1 MNPLRVAQKQND
13 RFGLFAIIESKRVV
27 LPLKGVE
34 CEFTVRGG
42 VAEVRMDQIFRQE
55 NPEPLDCEYLFP
67 LPADASVY
75 FCEADINGKIIRAVI
90 REREEA
96 RQVVREKKAAGFRTA
111 LVESE
116 RDNLFTLGL
125 GNVQPDDLII
135 IRLKYFQTIRA
146 LDQTRS
152 IEIPFCPGVR
162 YIPGKPLLRS
172 NSGRGIADDTDE
184 VPDASRIS
192 PVRIDGEHPDV
203 AYVDV
208 RGRLDAEYAD
218 RETLSSPS
226 HSIEV
231 QSSNEEWTVTLSDK
245 GGIPD
250 QDFVLRWEECHSEG
264 IAPRAWT
271 HREEDQTFALLEI
284 RAPRQARVAQSALDF
299 YFLVDRSGSMQGQK
313 WDKAVE
319 ALHGCMRVLG
329 PDDRAMITLFE
340 TRFQDFA
347 EQPLP
352 VAKILQDHQFKQLQ
366 QIGTGGGTNMAPAL
380 EHVLEIAGEKS
391 TGRNKNLILITDAQI
406 GNESAILN
414 LMRAAPD
421 MAVHCFGIDIALN
434 DALLLALARQQGGT
448 FHSLHPNDDI
458 EAAVTKLGK
467 TLREPVLLNLSLSDG
482 WETADARIPNL
493 YAGQIHYLSAK
504 TFLEKPL
511 KLTGRT
517 ATGEPISLEF
527 DAHPISQA
535 APRLFWCK
543 TRIERQVAEGANKDA
558 IALSVASN
566 VLCRLT
572 AFVGWDES
580 EKVVVSRHELVQPA
594 FAPGAHR
601 FLTRMR
607 SPAAAAAGA
616 IDGAVHELCEVTLSE
631 PAMRAESEPFWRK
644 PLGQFLSGTAR
655 FARRRTTPLEDL
667 RAACQ
672 KLSGDDWQEPLEVI
686 ARWLNQ
692 SAVNEL
698 VQRNEAL
705 NRLVKKLNISLL
717 LLGIPGTNKADW
729 IKALR
734 IARLEFR
741 KLQRQSNA
749 AAGEFKDLENMFRV
763 IETVTE
769 STPKDQIASLAQELR
784 QQAIE
789 LLKHFAEKDCRASRP
804 TE

>member
-1 MNPLRVAQKQND
+1 MNPLRVAQKQNN
-13 RFGLFAIIESKRVV
+13 RFGLFAIIKSKRVV

-96 RQVVREKKAAGFRTA
+96 RNIVREKKAAGFRTA

-125 GNVQPDDLII
+125 GNVQPGDLII

-146 LDQTRS
+146 LHQTRS

-162 YIPGKPLLRS
+162 YIPGTPLLRS
-172 NSGRGIADDTDE
+172 NSGKGVADDTDE

-192 PVRIDGEHPDV
+192 PVRIDGDHPDA

-208 RGRLDAEYAD
+208 RGRLDAGYAD
-218 RETLSSPS
+218 QETLSSPS

-231 QSSNEEWTVTLSDK
+231 QSSNEEWTITLSNK
-245 GGIPD
+245 GEIPD
-250 QDFVLRWEECHSEG
+250 RDFVLRWQERHSEH
-264 IAPRAWT
+264 IVPRAWT
-271 HREEDQTFALLEI
+271 HQEDDQTYALLEI
-284 RAPRQARVAQSALDF
+284 RAPRQAQVSQSALDF
-299 YFLVDRSGSMQGQK
+299 YFLVDRSGSMRGQK

-319 ALHGCMRVLG
+319 ALRGCMHVLG

-340 TRFQDFA
+340 TGFQDFA

-352 VAKILQDHQFKQLQ
+352 VGKIIQDPQFKRLQ
-366 QIGTGGGTNMAPAL
+366 QIGTGGATNMAPAL
-380 EHVLEIAGEKS
+380 EHVFKIADEKS
-391 TGRNKNLILITDAQI
+391 NGRNKNLILITDAQI
-406 GNESAILN
+406 GNEPAILN

-434 DALLLALARQQGGT
+434 DALLIALARQQGGT

-458 EAAVTKLGK
+458 EAEVAKLGK

-482 WETADARIPNL
+482 WETADVRIPNL

-504 TFLEKPL
+504 TCREKPL

-517 ATGEPISLEF
+517 ASGEPISLQF
-527 DAHPISQA
+527 DAHAISQA

-543 TRIERQVAEGANKDA
+543 TRIQRQVAEGANKDA
-558 IALSVASN
+558 IALSIASN
-566 VLCRLT
+566 LLCRLT

-594 FAPGAHR
+594 MAPKYSLGR
-601 FLTRMR
+601 TR
-607 SPAAAAAGA
+607 SPISAAVGELSQTLLYRADHEASPGPGLHERG
-616 IDGAVHELCEVTLSE
+616 DGCRDV
-631 PAMRAESEPFWRK
+631 
-644 PLGQFLSGTAR
+644 AR
-655 FARRRTTPLEDL
+655 FVRPSTPLEDL
-667 RAACQ
+667 RIACRNI
-672 KLSGDDWQEPLEVI
+672 GGNDWQEPLKAI
-686 ARWLNQ
+686 SRWLNQ
-692 SAVNEL
+692 SVGYEL
-698 VQRNEAL
+698 MQRNEAL
-705 NRLVKKLNISLL
+705 NRLVKMLNISLI
-717 LLGIPGTNKADW
+717 LLGIPGANKADW

-734 IARLEFR
+734 IAQLEFR
-741 KLQRQSNA
+741 KLQQQSNA
-749 AAGEFKDLENMFRV
+749 PDGEFKDLENIFRV
-763 IETVTE
+763 IETANASASKE
-769 STPKDQIASLAQELR
+769 QIAFLAQEVRR
-784 QQAIE
+784 QAAE
-789 LLKHFAEKDCRASRP
+789 MLKRFAEKALP
-804 TE
+804 